1 MIREELKHLSVSI
14 DHVHEHPQNVR
25 QGDVGA
31 ISESLKSHGQYRPI
45 VYQQSTGRILAGN
58 HTWKAAKALGWKEI
72 AATPIVCD
80 DQQALRI
87 LLVDNRT
94 NDLSTYDQS
103 ELVELLKELSDTEME
118 LLGTGYDGDDLDQF
132 IADLEGA
139 VDPSENPYV
148 QHAKIPQYEITGE
161 KPPIS
166 KLVDQTKT
174 KQLIEQINHAEL
186 PDDIKE
192 FLKIA
197 ATRHYVFDYGR
208 IAEFYAHQP
217 ADIQRLMEQ
226 SVLVIIDVDD
236 AIANGYA
243 RFSETIEELMQKDGA
258 YE

>member
-1 MIREELKHLSVSI
+1 MIREELKHLAVNI
-14 DHVHEHPQNVR
+14 DLVHEHPKNVR

-94 NDLSTYDQS
+94 NDLSTYDQT
-103 ELVELLKELSDTEME
+103 ELVELLKELSASEME

-132 IADLEGA
+132 IADLEGGI
-139 VDPSENPYV
+139 DPEDNPYV

-161 KPPIS
+161 KPSVS
-166 KLVDQTKT
+166 KLVDKT
-174 KQLIEQINHAEL
+174 KVTQLLNEIENSDLDEQE
-186 PDDIKE
+186 KE
-192 FLKIA
+192 FLRIA
-197 ATRHYVFDYGR
+197 ASRHYVFDYGR
-208 IAEFYAHQP
+208 IAEFYAHATP
-217 ADIQRLMEQ
+217 DLQRLMEQ

-243 RFSETIEELMQKDGA
+243 RFSETIEELMQRDGA